1 MSSDTNS
8 DTDIV
13 LVEET
18 KVREE
23 IKYTNMNMARLRR
36 DIPDIIRD
44 IVREELEKFF
54 RELRKPKPPIEV
66 GYKY

>member
-54 RELRKPKPPIEV
+54 RELHKPKPPIEV